1 MFNKK
6 LNEFFS
12 IEDKDFKKRHKK
24 RLHDNTHLEE
34 YRNGLL

>member
-1 MFNKK
+1 MFNNK

-12 IEDKDFKKRHKK
+12 IEDKSFKKRQKK
-24 RLHDNTHLEE
+24 RLQDNTQLEE